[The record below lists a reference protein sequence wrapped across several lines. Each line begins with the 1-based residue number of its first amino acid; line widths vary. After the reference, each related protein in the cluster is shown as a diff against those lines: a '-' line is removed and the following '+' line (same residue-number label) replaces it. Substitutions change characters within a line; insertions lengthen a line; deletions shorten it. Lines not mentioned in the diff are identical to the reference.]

1 MVKES
6 LVLSCFS
13 ALFPEVRPNSNV
25 SSQVCGPFSTQR
37 LTGTEVTCPS
47 PAMMLM
53 MAGAFSNI
61 WFSLSKC

>member
-6 LVLSCFS
+6 LVLRCFL
-13 ALFPEVRPNSNV
+13 ALFPEVGPNSNV

-47 PAMMLM
+47 PAMM
-53 MAGAFSNI
+53 AGAFSNI